1 MKKEAIIISLVV
13 LTIIGFTTYKF
24 WPKNNSGGQIKGLK
38 ISQIKI
44 GRQNIKAEVADSQEL
59 RNKGLSG
66 RESLCADCGM
76 VFTFETPGLYS
87 FWMNEMNFDLD
98 IIWLN
103 NNKIVDLWPNAPA
116 PKNSSGQTISYMSKA
131 MANKVIELNAGFCAK
146 NKVKI
151 GDEIK

>member
-1 MKKEAIIISLVV
+1 MKKEVIIISLVV
-13 LTIIGFTTYKF
+13 LAIVGFTTYKF
-24 WPKNNSGGQIKGLK
+24 WPHQNSQVKGLK

-44 GRQNIKAEVADSQEL
+44 GSQTIKAEVADTQEL

-66 RESLCADCGM
+66 RESLCTDCGM
-76 VFTFETPGLYS
+76 VFIFESPGLYS

-103 NNKIVDLWPNAPA
+103 DNKIVDIWPNAPA
-116 PKNSSGQTISYMSKA
+116 PKNNNGQIASYMSKA
-131 MANKVIELNAGFCAK
+131 MVDKVIELNAGFCAK

-151 GDEIK
+151 GDEVK